1 MRCEHLVPGHV
12 THGRVANPGHECE
25 RVLCWPTLI
34 KQIGLA
40 LNIEPD
46 REGGHET
53 QSSSPGGV

>member
-1 MRCEHLVPGHV
+1 MMCEHLVPGHV

-40 LNIEPD
+40 LNIQGAKSD
-46 REGGHET
+46 LYVHEHRLT
-53 QSSSPGGV
+53 SS